1 MEKMNNAQYNEM
13 YSILKLQKDK
23 LYVIG
28 AKVMQSVYCG
38 GNDIS
43 VEAFMENNSCEFH
56 ALFYSFSVK
65 LMDTAVRIDKA
76 ITFLKEAKYYQ
87 LKHVLAEAVF
97 IADVLVESLK
107 DDKVI
112 LGRGMNAARDLEK
125 LSASLTIAIRY
136 IIMNGEGI

>member
-1 MEKMNNAQYNEM
+1 MEKMNDAQYNEM
-13 YSILKLQKDK
+13 YSILKLQKDR
-23 LYVIG
+23 LYIIG

-43 VEAFMENNSCEFH
+43 EEAFMENNSCEFH

-65 LMDTAVRIDKA
+65 LMDIAVRIDKA
-76 ITFLKEAKYYQ
+76 LSFLKEAKYYQ

-107 DDKVI
+107 DEKVI
-112 LGRGMNAARDLEK
+112 LGRGVNVARDVEK
-125 LSASLTIAIRY
+125 LSTSLTLAIRY
-136 IIMNGEGI
+136 TVMNVEGI

>member
-1 MEKMNNAQYNEM
+1 MEKMNDAQYNEM

-23 LYVIG
+23 LYIIG

-43 VEAFMENNSCEFH
+43 DEGFMENNSCEFH
-56 ALFYSFSVK
+56 ALFYGFSVK
-65 LMDTAVRIDKA
+65 LMDIAVRIDKA
-76 ITFLKEAKYYQ
+76 LSFLKEAKYYQ

-107 DDKVI
+107 DEKVI
-112 LGRGMNAARDLEK
+112 LGRGVNVARDVEK
-125 LSASLTIAIRY
+125 LSTSLTLAIRY
-136 IIMNGEGI
+136 TIMNVEGI